1 MKRLCGGAVAFGL
14 ATVGALALGS
24 PVGAQEGSEV
34 LLDAT
39 VAPELVA
46 PGEDVTATSVDACT
60 VPEGG
65 GELYWVTF
73 PVEGA
78 EPVDEGVAPVEG
90 DGTWSVTFAA
100 PSDPG
105 DYEFYALCP
114 GDLPPA
120 EEEELEDLLSESP
133 DALIA
138 QGGEPEGEEPP
149 GEEPPGEEPPG
160 EEPLPVFEYYGPEYF
175 SVASDEQPPAP
186 GPEAP
191 PTAAPAQPVPGEPTY
206 TG

>member
-1 MKRLCGGAVAFGL
+1 MNRLFGGAVAFGL
-14 ATVGALALGS
+14 ASVGALALGS

-39 VAPELVA
+39 VSPEIVA

-60 VPEGG
+60 VPEAGG
-65 GELYWVTF
+65 DLYWVAF
-73 PVEGA
+73 PVAGE
-78 EPVDEGVAPVEG
+78 EPIGEGVAPLEG
-90 DGTWSVTFAA
+90 DGSWSVTFAA

-114 GDLPPA
+114 GDLPPG
-120 EEEELEDLLSESP
+120 EEDELEELLTEAP
-133 DALIA
+133 DELATL
-138 QGGEPEGEEPP
+138 GDEPEGEEPP
-149 GEEPPGEEPPG
+149 GEEPPGEEPV
-160 EEPLPVFEYYGPEYF
+160 PVFEYYGPEYF
-175 SVASDEQPPAP
+175 AVASDEQPPAP
-186 GPEAP
+186 NPEAP